1 MSDRRVAKRY
11 AEGFLAFAKDTIGAK
26 SGLEELISLGSILD
40 KNPDLLKFLNNPE
53 IGYPQKADFI
63 EKAFRGFFSEETRE
77 FIKLVVEKRRSE
89 EAADIAQEARELYYA
104 EMGIERAVIRSARPL
119 SPELLNSIKNRLEEK
134 SGKKLEVET
143 AVDPSL
149 IGGIQAIVGHV
160 VIDGSIKRK
169 ISELREHLMEIKV
182 D

>member
-26 SGLEELISLGSILD
+26 NGLEELIRLGEILE
-40 KNPDLLKFLNNPE
+40 KSPDLLKFLKNPE
-53 IGYPQKADFI
+53 ISYSQKAEFI
-63 EKAFRGFFSEETRE
+63 EKTFKGLFSEETRE
-77 FIKLVVEKRRSE
+77 FIKLVVEKHRSE
-89 EAADIAQEARELYYA
+89 EAADIAQEARELYYT

-119 SPELLNSIKNRLEEK
+119 SPELLNIIKDRLEEK

-143 AVDPSL
+143 DVDPDL